1 MTHKAGDLV
10 INTINPIDKSS
21 AEDETPRWQRFFYY
35 LHAASFFHPGS
46 TGGMW
51 SAML

>member
-1 MTHKAGDLV
+1 MSHKAGYLV

-21 AEDETPRWQRFFYY
+21 AKNEAPRWQRLFYY
-35 LHAASFFHPGS
+35 LHGASFFHPGR
-46 TGGMW
+46 TGCMW